1 LITDANA
8 KILSVNKAFS
18 KITGYHP
25 SEVRGK
31 TPSLLQSGIHKSDF
45 YTNMWDSLKH
55 NGSWQGEIWNK
66 RKNGEIYPEWL
77 SISKVEDQ
85 NTLTK
90 NFYIAIFTD
99 ITNLKEADKK
109 IYFYANH
116 DHLTGLANRLNIE
129 SRFSHS
135 IDIAKRK
142 KKKVGLLF
150 IDIDN
155 FKDINDTYSH
165 EVGDEVIKVVANTLE
180 SNLREEDTLGRIGG
194 DEFLIIIGDID
205 SVDDVLKI
213 TQKIK
218 HSFEEPFNINNTV
231 FYLTLSIGVA
241 IYPDHGENTDVL
253 KQYAD
258 LAMYNVKI
266 NGRNGYSL
274 YNHELSSELKTKV
287 NITNDLRSAISNNEL
302 SVFYQPVIDYKTG
315 FIIGAEALV
324 RWIHPEKGII
334 PPMDFIHIA
343 EEKGLISEVTAE
355 VFSKVLSDLE
365 KINQEF
371 FVEKNFKIAVNIS
384 AKDFFSKNFSEN
396 LLNYFEG
403 FDVEFSQI
411 ELEITETQIMKNHN
425 VAIKIIESLKEK
437 GFHFAIDDF
446 GTGYSSLSYLKYFKI
461 DKLKIDKSFI
471 LDAPYDRDDAL
482 IAKTIVDLAKT
493 FKLKVQ
499 AEGVEESVHE
509 DFVKTIGCD
518 FGQGYFYSKP
528 IKFSELCDEFIR
540 KQL

>member
-1 LITDANA
+1 
-8 KILSVNKAFS
+8 
-18 KITGYHP
+18 
-25 SEVRGK
+25 
-31 TPSLLQSGIHKSDF
+31 
-45 YTNMWDSLKH
+45 
-55 NGSWQGEIWNK
+55 
-66 RKNGEIYPEWL
+66 
-77 SISKVEDQ
+77 
-85 NTLTK
+85 
-90 NFYIAIFTD
+90 
-99 ITNLKEADKK
+99 
-109 IYFYANH
+109 
-116 DHLTGLANRLNIE
+116 
-129 SRFSHS
+129 
-135 IDIAKRK
+135 
-142 KKKVGLLF
+142 
-150 IDIDN
+150 
-155 FKDINDTYSH
+155 
-165 EVGDEVIKVVANTLE
+165 
-180 SNLREEDTLGRIGG
+180 
-194 DEFLIIIGDID
+194 
-205 SVDDVLKI
+205 
-213 TQKIK
+213 
-218 HSFEEPFNINNTV
+218 
-231 FYLTLSIGVA
+231 
-241 IYPDHGENTDVL
+241 
-253 KQYAD
+253 
-258 LAMYNVKI
+258 MYNVKI